1 MIGNRS
7 LMNDTL
13 HLMQLA
19 QETARRSGNTQ
30 QAEKLDPVVNQF
42 KELINREIEAVSV
55 ETNSSESSQ
64 NFQKI
69 LSGSNGIQNQRN
81 AQLSLNDRNRMIASL
96 SEGGMSDIQI
106 ARELNITRDEV
117 RLVINLASA
126 AQANRR

>member
-30 QAEKLDPVVNQF
+30 QADKLDPVVNQF
-42 KELINREIEAVSV
+42 KELINREMESASIDS
-55 ETNSSESSQ
+55 NSGDTTTS
-64 NFQKI
+64 FQKI
-69 LSGSNGIQNQRN
+69 LSTSNGVQNQRN
-81 AQLSLNDRNRMIASL
+81 AQLSLNDRNRMITSL
-96 SEGGMSDIQI
+96 SEGGMSDVQI

-117 RLVINLASA
+117 RLVLNLANA
-126 AQANRR
+126 AQVNRR

>member
-7 LMNDTL
+7 LMSDTL

-19 QETARRSGNTQ
+19 QETARRSGNSQ
-30 QAEKLDPVVNQF
+30 QADKLDPVVNQF
-42 KELINREIEAVSV
+42 KELINREMETTSV

-69 LSGSNGIQNQRN
+69 LSASNGAQNQRN
-81 AQLSLNDRNRMIASL
+81 TQLSLNDRNRMITSL
-96 SEGGMSDIQI
+96 SEGGMSDVQI

-117 RLVINLASA
+117 RLVVNLASA
-126 AQANRR
+126 TQANRR

>member
-19 QETARRSGNTQ
+19 QETARRSGNAQ
-30 QAEKLDPVVNQF
+30 QADKLDPVVNQF
-42 KELINREIEAVSV
+42 KELINREMEAASMDAASGDA
-55 ETNSSESSQ
+55 TTS
-64 NFQKI
+64 FQKI
-69 LSGSNGIQNQRN
+69 LSTSSGVQNQRN

-96 SEGGMSDIQI
+96 SEGGMSDVQI

-117 RLVINLASA
+117 RLVINLANA